1 MIYDRRMFMKI
12 ALYGIGGLYNYGCEA
27 IIRGTVS
34 IIRQIAPNVQIVYYS
49 KRADEDKLKI
59 IDLGIKTIQL
69 KMEYSIVSVFLN
81 WIGRRIN
88 LPYRFGESSFK
99 QIVDNSDMIVSIG
112 GDIYTIPKY
121 IYSKRKYPYYK
132 SLVQFGEYVLR
143 KNKKL
148 IIFGASI
155 GPFGE
160 YGPAKNY
167 FFNHLKKVD
176 LIVARENRC
185 INYLKDNS
193 IEKNVYFMPDPA
205 FFVEFSKK
213 NQDSYEYIGINL
225 SPLSLLELYGER
237 YDKNL
242 KYITT
247 IIESIAVKSGLP
259 ILLIP
264 HVISPICFNDNDL
277 IFMEN
282 IYCKLNLST
291 QKVTSICEPNGFL
304 EAKSLLRKCR
314 VVVAARMHCAINAVS
329 EGTPTIFLTYSEKAK
344 GMARFIYGDDRWQIP
359 LEEIEDRLVNM
370 VHKLLKDEA
379 KERDFLHFRMAEI
392 KETIVRD
399 KCMERFKKVFL

>member
-1 MIYDRRMFMKI
+1 MRI

-27 IIRGTVS
+27 IVRGTVS
-34 IIRQIAPNVQIVYYS
+34 IIRQIASDVQIVYYS
-49 KRADEDKLKI
+49 KRADEDRIKI
-59 IDLGIKTIQL
+59 VDLGIETIQL
-69 KMEYSIVSVFLN
+69 KMEYSIVSIFLN

-88 LPYRFGESSFK
+88 LPYRFGESGFK
-99 QIVDNSDMIVSIG
+99 QVVDNSDIIVSIG

-121 IYSKRKYPYYK
+121 VRSKRKYTYYR
-132 SLVQFGEYVLR
+132 SLVQFGEYALR

-160 YGPAKNY
+160 YKPAKNY
-167 FFNHLKKVD
+167 FLNHLKKID
-176 LIVARENRC
+176 LIVAREKRC
-185 INYLKDNS
+185 VDYLKDNS
-193 IEKNVYFMPDPA
+193 IEKNVCFMPDPA
-205 FFVEFSKK
+205 FFVEFSEKM
-213 NQDSYEYIGINL
+213 QDSYEYIGINL
-225 SPLSLLELYGER
+225 SPLSLLELYGEG
-237 YDKNL
+237 YDKNV
-242 KYITT
+242 KRITS
-247 IIESIAVKSGLP
+247 IIENIAAKSGLP

-264 HVISPICFNDNDL
+264 HVISSIHFNDNDL

-291 QKVTSICEPNGFL
+291 QKVTSICEPHGFL
-304 EAKSLLRKCR
+304 EAKRLLRKCR

-344 GMARFIYGDDRWQIP
+344 GMARYIYGDDRWQIP

-370 VHKLLKDEA
+370 VYKLLKDEA

-392 KETIVRD
+392 KETIVSD
-399 KCMERFKKVFL
+399 KCMERFKKMLL